1 VFYVTAFGF
10 VGCILFFDS
19 GVASNNDFL
28 CASKVIIARYKKHVV
43 FFPALSAKND
53 IEFQQASNKQLQ
65 SLGVHFQDL
74 VPVRVSQGW
83 DWLLPELTLEEWKFA
98 QLSVFVQLTSMWPMS
113 RTRGGGNLTILP
125 RCFRCHEDSCATLVI
140 QLCWNP

>member
-1 VFYVTAFGF
+1 M
-10 VGCILFFDS
+10 IS
-19 GVASNNDFL
+19 
-28 CASKVIIARYKKHVV
+28 CALVKLSLRGTRNTL

-98 QLSVFVQLTSMWPMS
+98 QLSVFVQLTSMWPTS
-113 RTRGGGNLTILP
+113 RTRGGGNLTVLP
-125 RCFRCHEDSCATLVI
+125 RCFRCHEDSCARLVI